1 MCLNALQESTTS
13 TTVLLSLNSQAR
25 RISGP
30 RLLKHPLPV
39 TSTSAAPA
47 DNVRQQAG
55 HSTPD
60 NTTNRARNGYM
71 MEFLSLL
78 LYIYLLEKKKTDG
91 QDLPRQCNMRPL

>member
-13 TTVLLSLNSQAR
+13 TTVLLSLNFQAR
-25 RISGP
+25 RTSGP

-39 TSTSAAPA
+39 TSTSTAPA
-47 DNVRQQAG
+47 DNVRQQPG

-60 NTTNRARNGYM
+60 STTNRARNGYM

-78 LYIYLLEKKKTDG
+78 LYIYVLEKKKADG
-91 QDLPRQCNMRPL
+91 QDLLRRCNMRPL